1 MQNNGFHCFR
11 RSLPIKKYIFFFF
24 NFSSNEHSEP
34 SQPSQPS
41 EPSVKSTLV
50 QLYRTRLLVL
60 SRSLRYDIH
69 CPSAQVDF
77 STDGRELTP
86 TMKMARHAVLKKYA
100 AEVCTNPLL
109 FNASLRDDEIL
120 FKLISNFTSS
130 ISRWRRCTVESSTVT
145 AFTAAASPNDQPRD
159 SSNQTWQK
167 IIAQYMDTGKRG
179 RKSSVKNK
187 ALEDFLPSTSS
198 QNVH

>member
-1 MQNNGFHCFR
+1 MVFIVSGDPYPSKDTFFSFLTFPPMNIV
-11 RSLPIKKYIFFFF
+11 SLVNRVNLVNLVIEAHWC
-24 NFSSNEHSEP
+24 NF
-34 SQPSQPS
+34 
-41 EPSVKSTLV
+41 
-50 QLYRTRLLVL
+50 YRTRLLVL

-69 CPSAQVDF
+69 CTSAQVDF

-109 FNASLRDDEIL
+109 FNASLRNDEIL

-145 AFTAAASPNDQPRD
+145 AFTAAASPNDQPRE

-167 IIAQYMDTGKRG
+167 IIAQNMDIGKEMPQ
-179 RKSSVKNK
+179 KFCQK
-187 ALEDFLPSTSS
+187 
-198 QNVH
+198 